1 MTFFLQQNIKHNR
14 KTKFRILLIARF
26 KVGVSKV
33 TKTTTDKKNISIRLR
48 FQRNHSLVWS
58 KCVCVWMAWYPTD
71 NYWFLYGKVE
81 AIKLLTTNISINE
94 LTAKLQGG
102 SVFEASS
109 LRDLNQKTY
118 SKDRKTTSKKRNFK
132 NWKTNMIKM
141 CKKLKII

>member
-1 MTFFLQQNIKHNR
+1 
-14 KTKFRILLIARF
+14 
-26 KVGVSKV
+26 
-33 TKTTTDKKNISIRLR
+33 
-48 FQRNHSLVWS
+48 
-58 KCVCVWMAWYPTD
+58 MAWYPTD